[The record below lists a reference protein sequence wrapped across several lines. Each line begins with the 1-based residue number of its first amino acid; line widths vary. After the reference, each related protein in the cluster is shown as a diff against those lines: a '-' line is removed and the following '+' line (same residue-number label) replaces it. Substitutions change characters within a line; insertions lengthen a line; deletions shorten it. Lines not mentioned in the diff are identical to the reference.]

1 MHNSKKGCN
10 FANEMRNP
18 IVHIWQSACRVVC
31 VLALLCGLACGMSSC
46 RWHAADAVIAMADS
60 IDQTQHVIYD
70 DTMAL
75 RDVIHT
81 LNNPLGRT
89 FKRSTLGKAFYYM
102 GRNLEDDYSQVARA
116 TECYVAADWLKIDD
130 PIYRGRVNSCMG
142 RISGNYNKDSLSLL
156 FYERALEQFALCD
169 DTIYY
174 ARGLLNVGKLLGALH
189 QFEEADS
196 ILRLAAQYDFTDAYR
211 YSVNDAF
218 AHHFY
223 RLKTPI
229 SPDSI
234 IHYLQKTPIDDS
246 WRACTLASAFYD
258 LGQMDSAAYYAQK
271 VILDYNDVPG
281 NNVSAYYIL
290 HKYAILNNDIHAAD
304 SIAGLR
310 MDEKRKAE
318 VKKVDSLEGIQ
329 VFEEYLAYCEV
340 YRWRVLLYCLA
351 GLLALLVVVALLWYW
366 QRAKKEVSAQAEAV
380 QQAEMEYH
388 QTLEE
393 QRTQRTEAL
402 MQHVEHL
409 RKRYPTPNKE
419 WSNYE
424 KMRSELNQSL
434 LCLLDKLAERK
445 LSEKEIRL
453 CIYCLLYHDV
463 STKVLAEYIIY
474 SAVGIRTFK
483 QRTAQKLGTTA
494 ANLYDFLVDL
504 AISD

>member
-1 MHNSKKGCN
+1 MLISNRYILA
-10 FANEMRNP
+10 F
-18 IVHIWQSACRVVC
+18 WQG
-31 VLALLCGLACGMSSC
+31 VLALIVSVVLLLCFSSC
-46 RWHAADAVIAMADS
+46 SSWHEAKAVIAMADS
-60 IDQTQHVIYD
+60 IDQTQHLIYD
-70 DTMAL
+70 DTIAL
-75 RDVIHT
+75 RKAIHA

-116 TECYVAADWLKIDD
+116 AECYVAADWLKIDD

-142 RISGNYNKDSLSLL
+142 QISGNYERDSLSLL
-156 FYERALEQFALCD
+156 FYERALEHFALCD

-174 ARGLLNVGKLLGALH
+174 ARGLLNIATMHDAL
-189 QFEEADS
+189 QDFEKADS
-196 ILRLAAQYDFTDAYR
+196 ILRLAAQYQFSDGYR
-211 YSVNDAF
+211 FSVNDAF

-223 RLKTPI
+223 RLQTPA
-229 SPDSI
+229 SLDSI
-234 IHYLQKTPIDDS
+234 IYYLRRTPIENS
-246 WRACTLASAFYD
+246 WRASIFAGAFYD
-258 LGQMDSAAYYAQK
+258 LEQMDSAAYYAQK
-271 VILDYNDVPG
+271 VIYEYNDVPG

-290 HKYAILNNDIHAAD
+290 HKYAIQQGDLLAAD
-304 SIAGLR
+304 SISSLR
-310 MDEKRKAE
+310 MDERRKSEA
-318 VKKVDSLEGIQ
+318 KKIDSLDGIQ
-329 VFEEYLAYCEV
+329 VFEEYLAYCEI

-351 GLLALLVVVALLWYW
+351 GLLVLSVVVLLLWYW
-366 QRAKKEVSAQAEAV
+366 QRAKKEVHAQAEAV

-393 QRTQRTEAL
+393 QRNQRMEAL
-402 MQHVEHL
+402 MQHVEHF
-409 RKRYPTPNKE
+409 RKLYPKPNKE

-424 KMRSELNQSL
+424 KMRTELNQSL

-463 STKVLAEYIIY
+463 STKVLAEYMIY

-494 ANLYDFLVDL
+494 ANLHDYLVEL

>member
-31 VLALLCGLACGMSSC
+31 VLALLCGLVSC
-46 RWHAADAVIAMADS
+46 RWHEADAVIAMADS
-60 IDQTQHVIYD
+60 IDQTEHVIYD

-75 RDVIHT
+75 RDVIHA

-102 GRNLEDDYSQVARA
+102 GRNLEDDFSQVARA
-116 TECYVAADWLKIDD
+116 AECYVAADWLKIDD
-130 PIYRGRVNSCMG
+130 PIYRGRVNSCMAG
-142 RISGNYNKDSLSLL
+142 ICRDYNRDSLSLL
-156 FYERALEQFALCD
+156 FYERAHQEFTRSGD
-169 DTIYY
+169 EWYY
-174 ARGLLNVGKLLGALH
+174 AHSLLNLSVRNHALKN
-189 QFEEADS
+189 FCEADS
-196 ILRLAAQYDFTDAYR
+196 LWQIAAEYSFDEEYKWYLNDVRAAY
-211 YSVNDAF
+211 
-218 AHHFY
+218 FY
-223 RLKTPI
+223 RLNI
-229 SPDSI
+229 SDSPDSI
-234 IHYLQKTPIDDS
+234 AHYLQKNPITDS
-246 WRACTLASAFYD
+246 WRASTLAGAFYD
-258 LGQMDSAAYYAQK
+258 LGQMDSAAYYAWK
-271 VILDYNDVPG
+271 TVKKFSVPSHK
-281 NNVSAYYIL
+281 VSAYYIL
-290 HKYAILNNDIHAAD
+290 HKYAILNSDIHAAD
-304 SIAGLR
+304 SLASLR
-310 MDEKRKAE
+310 MDEKRRAE

-329 VFEEYLAYCEV
+329 VFEEYLAYCEI
-340 YRWRVLLYCLA
+340 YRWRMLLYCLA
-351 GLLALLVVVALLWYW
+351 GVLALSVVVALLWYW

-380 QQAEMEYH
+380 QQAEMEYQ

-393 QRTQRTEAL
+393 QRNQRMEAL
-402 MQHVEHL
+402 MQHVEHF
-409 RKRYPTPNKE
+409 RKRYPKPNKE

-424 KMRSELNQSL
+424 KMRTELNQSL

-494 ANLYDFLVDL
+494 ANLYDFLVEL
-504 AISD
+504 AIAD

>member
-1 MHNSKKGCN
+1 MKG
-10 FANEMRNP
+10 FL
-18 IVHIWQSACRVVC
+18 VHIWQCACRWVC
-31 VLALLCGLACGMSSC
+31 MLGLACAISSC
-46 RWHAADAVIAMADS
+46 LWQEADAVVAMADS
-60 IDQTQHVIYD
+60 IDQNHHVIYD
-70 DTMAL
+70 DTLAL
-75 RDVIHT
+75 RKAIHT

-116 TECYVAADWLKIDD
+116 AECYVAADWLKIDA

-142 RISGNYNKDSLSLL
+142 RICGNYNKDSLSLL
-156 FYERALEQFALCD
+156 FYERALEHFALCD

-211 YSVNDAF
+211 HSVNDAF

-223 RLKTPI
+223 RLKASY

-234 IHYLQKTPIDDS
+234 IYYLRKNPIIDS
-246 WRACTLASAFYD
+246 WRASTFAGAFYD
-258 LGQMDSAAYYAQK
+258 IGQMDSAAFYARK
-271 VILDYNDVPG
+271 VIQEYDGVPG
-281 NNVSAYYIL
+281 NNVGAYYIL
-290 HKYAILNNDIHAAD
+290 HKYAIQQGDLLAAD
-304 SIAGLR
+304 SISSLR
-310 MDEKRKAE
+310 MDERRKSEA
-318 VKKVDSLEGIQ
+318 KKIDSLDGIQ

-340 YRWRVLLYCLA
+340 YQWRVLLYCLA
-351 GLLALLVVVALLWYW
+351 GLLALSVVVVLLWYW
-366 QRAKKEVSAQAEAV
+366 QRAKKEVHAQAEAV

-393 QRTQRTEAL
+393 QRNQRMEAL
-402 MQHVEHL
+402 MQHMEHF
-409 RKRYPTPNKE
+409 RMRYPKPNKD

-453 CIYCLLYHDV
+453 CIYCLLYRDV
-463 STKVLAEYIIY
+463 STKVLAEYMIY

-494 ANLYDFLVDL
+494 ANLYNFLVDL

>member
-1 MHNSKKGCN
+1 MLISNRYILA
-10 FANEMRNP
+10 F
-18 IVHIWQSACRVVC
+18 WQG
-31 VLALLCGLACGMSSC
+31 VLALIVSVVLLLCFSSC
-46 RWHAADAVIAMADS
+46 SSWHEAKAVIAMADS
-60 IDQTQHVIYD
+60 IDQTQHLIYD
-70 DTMAL
+70 DTVAL
-75 RDVIHT
+75 RKAIHT

-116 TECYVAADWLKIDD
+116 AECYVAADWLKIDD

-142 RISGNYNKDSLSLL
+142 RICGNYNKDSLSLL
-156 FYERALEQFALCD
+156 FYERALEHFALCD

-174 ARGLLNVGKLLGALH
+174 ARGLLNVVGLLDALCN
-189 QFEEADS
+189 FEKADS
-196 ILRLAAQYDFTDAYR
+196 LLRLAARYQLTDSYR
-211 YSVNDAF
+211 CSVNDAF

-223 RLKTPI
+223 RLNTSA

-234 IHYLQKTPIDDS
+234 IYYLCKNPITDS
-246 WRACTLASAFYD
+246 WRASTLAGVFYN

-271 VILDYNDVPG
+271 VICEYNDVPG

-290 HKYAILNNDIHAAD
+290 HKYAIQRGDVIAAD
-304 SIAGLR
+304 SIASLR
-310 MDEKRKAE
+310 MDERRKSEA
-318 VKKVDSLEGIQ
+318 KKIDSLDGVQ
-329 VFEEYLAYCEV
+329 VFEEYLAYCEI

-351 GLLALLVVVALLWYW
+351 GLLALSVVVLLLWYW
-366 QRAKKEVSAQAEAV
+366 QRAKKEVHAQAEAV

-393 QRTQRTEAL
+393 QRNQRMEAL
-402 MQHVEHL
+402 MQHVEHF
-409 RKRYPTPNKE
+409 RKRYPKPNKE

-424 KMRSELNQSL
+424 KMRTELNQSL

-445 LSEKEIRL
+445 LSEKEVRL

-463 STKVLAEYIIY
+463 STKVLAEYMIY

-483 QRTAQKLGTTA
+483 QRTAK
-494 ANLYDFLVDL
+494 N
-504 AISD
+504 

>member
-1 MHNSKKGCN
+1 MLISNRYILA
-10 FANEMRNP
+10 FWQRVLVLLVF
-18 IVHIWQSACRVVC
+18 IV
-31 VLALLCGLACGMSSC
+31 LLLCFSSC
-46 RWHAADAVIAMADS
+46 SSWHEAKAVIAMADS
-60 IDQTQHVIYD
+60 IDQTQHLIYD
-70 DTMAL
+70 DTVAL
-75 RDVIHT
+75 RKAIHT

-116 TECYVAADWLKIDD
+116 AECYVAADWLKIDD

-142 RISGNYNKDSLSLL
+142 RICGNYNKDSLSLL
-156 FYERALEQFALCD
+156 FYERALEHFALCD

-174 ARGLLNVGKLLGALH
+174 ARGLLNVVGLLDALCN
-189 QFEEADS
+189 FEKADS
-196 ILRLAAQYDFTDAYR
+196 LLRLAARYQLTDSYR
-211 YSVNDAF
+211 CSVNDAF

-223 RLKTPI
+223 RLNTSA

-234 IHYLQKTPIDDS
+234 IYYLCKNPITDS
-246 WRACTLASAFYD
+246 WRASTLAGVFYN

-271 VILDYNDVPG
+271 VICEYNDVPG

-290 HKYAILNNDIHAAD
+290 HKYAIQRGDVIAAD
-304 SIAGLR
+304 SIASLR
-310 MDEKRKAE
+310 MDERRKSEA
-318 VKKVDSLEGIQ
+318 KKIDSLDGVQ
-329 VFEEYLAYCEV
+329 VFEEYLAYCEI

-351 GLLALLVVVALLWYW
+351 GLLALSVVVLLLWYW
-366 QRAKKEVSAQAEAV
+366 QRAKKEVHAQAEAV

-393 QRTQRTEAL
+393 QRNQRMEAL
-402 MQHVEHL
+402 MQHVEHF
-409 RKRYPTPNKE
+409 RKRYPKPNKE

-424 KMRSELNQSL
+424 KMRTELNQSL

-445 LSEKEIRL
+445 LSEKEVRL

-463 STKVLAEYIIY
+463 STKVLAEYMIY

-494 ANLYDFLVDL
+494 ANLHDYLVEL